1 MLISIVVIVLVYNI
15 EETNGKQVVH
25 CGDVGF
31 LQYGDIIASRE
42 PPYTVGT
49 VLEFACDRGFKGK
62 GKRRISCLKSGY
74 WSDPVP
80 YCAPNSC
87 QRDLTR
93 VDERRKCRKTCIT
106 NQNCRG
112 GFKQCLCDDW
122 CGKTCFNPDADCAV
136 PKIPENGYI
145 IKNKISYGNT
155 ITYGCNE
162 GFTLAGPITRRCQ
175 SDRRWSGNEPKCAAF
190 SSCGHS
196 TFETH
201 SKIFGK
207 VHLGTD
213 AENGEWPWQVLLFH
227 KNKNL
232 VRKFYDKTS
241 GFGGGS
247 IINGQWILSAAH
259 VFDPLPYRNPE
270 KYFLI
275 AAGMTKY
282 PTEDQDIPDQINFY
296 EAEKIRKHQDY
307 DSSTFD
313 YDIAMIRVG
322 KRLKREGNIFV
333 HDIDEIDG
341 SITFSQYIRP
351 VCLPCMKGDM
361 LQNVDIWKNFDKRL
375 CNFKSRS
382 SMPYGFSAGEKAI
395 VTGFGE
401 KRDSDAEHHYRP
413 SSLQRGE
420 LEILGDNKCVDAIR
434 KIQGEDSDARYTN
447 RMICAVSAN
456 KTLNVDACKGDSGGP
471 LVKQLGKSSDYT
483 QWLQIGVVSWGWK
496 CGNEYPGFYTS
507 VPKLMPWIW
516 KTLDD
521 SKNKIVLDYC
531 LSSPCKNNGDC
542 QNKKDGF
549 SCSCVSGYR
558 GNRCEIK
565 INDCIPNPCFNEG
578 TCHDKVNDFSC
589 SCVDGYKGKLCEIDI
604 DDCSPNPCM
613 NGGSCKDKINNFLCT
628 CPEGYSGKKCL
639 TDINDCLPNPCQNE
653 GKCVDRVNDYLC
665 SCVDGFKGKRCE
677 IEINNCR
684 PNPCGNRGVCATK
697 PGGYSCYCVIGF
709 RGTRCESNINDCL
722 PNPCQNKGKCVDRVN
737 DFSCSC
743 VDGFKG
749 KRCEIEI
756 NNCRPNP
763 CGNEGVCTTKPGGYS
778 CFCPNGFEGTRCE
791 SNINDCLPNPC
802 LNGGNCVDRVNDFSC
817 SCVGGFK
824 GKRCEIEINNCD
836 PNPCR
841 NGGLC
846 TTKPGGYLCFCP
858 NGFRGTRCESNINDC
873 LPNPCHHGGKCHDK
887 VNDFFCSC
895 LEGYKGK
902 KCETSTNYCQSSPC
916 KNEGRCRNLPRGFEC
931 FCRAGFSGNTC
942 EIGRYCS
949 QNPCFNGG
957 KCYEAV
963 DGFTCKCPSDFMGRK
978 CEVDAECPPLENP
991 KNGYV
996 VVGKV
1001 TYGSVVK
1008 YVCNDGYTLVGLD
1021 ERVCTSSRKWSGL
1034 EPTCVGTNY
1043 CQSSPCKNEGKC
1055 RNLPRGFECF
1065 CRAGFSGNTCEIG
1078 RYCSQN
1084 PCFNG
1089 GKCYEAVD
1097 GFTCKCP
1104 SDFMGR
1110 KCEVDAECPPLEN
1123 PKNGYVVVGKVTYGS
1138 VVKYVCND
1146 GYTLVGL
1153 DERVCTSS
1161 RKWSGLEPTCVDF
1174 SECGVTGPLD
1184 PNLHNQLATRRVKRV
1199 VGGDD
1204 APDNAWPWHASILV
1218 AAVESGNI
1226 NVSDTLKR
1234 WELTIAGTI
1243 INKQWILTVTHP
1255 TEHMPL
1261 ENFYRHQVIVVGVSS
1276 RSFVKNTI
1284 KTTVQMFRISKYI
1297 LHEEFNKLTF
1307 QNDIALIKLGERL
1320 FPRSTVPFV
1329 NIKEITF
1336 NAAVRPVCLPC
1347 TQKCVTSS
1355 HIGHNFKS
1363 GWDMEKK
1370 CEAEGEF
1377 LVKPGIKIV
1386 LTGFGTN
1393 ETDYNIH
1400 TFPDRLQQ
1408 VVLEVGD
1415 KNSCQR
1421 GIDDISFIRRVDSF
1435 DVFNSTFCTVSS
1447 IPHKVM
1453 AGCIGDGG
1461 APVVRKITQRD
1472 GSVCWVQVGISSFGA
1487 QCDGKIPEFY
1497 TKVANHINWV
1507 QETMLKN

>member
-62 GKRRISCLKSGY
+62 GKRRISCLKSGH

-93 VDERRKCRKTCIT
+93 VDERRKCRRSCIT

-207 VHLGTD
+207 VLLGTD

-434 KIQGEDSDARYTN
+434 KIQVEDSDARYTN

-558 GNRCEIK
+558 GNRCEI
-565 INDCIPNPCFNEG
+565 N
-578 TCHDKVNDFSC
+578 
-589 SCVDGYKGKLCEIDI
+589 
-604 DDCSPNPCM
+604 
-613 NGGSCKDKINNFLCT
+613 
-628 CPEGYSGKKCL
+628 
-639 TDINDCLPNPCQNE
+639 INDCLPNPCQNE

-791 SNINDCLPNPC
+791 SIINDCSPNPCMNGGLCKDKINDFLCTCADGYRGKKCQTDINDCLPNPC
-802 LNGGNCVDRVNDFSC
+802 LNGGNCVDRVNEFSC

-824 GKRCEIEINNCD
+824 GKRCEIKINNCD

-902 KCETSTNYCQSSPC
+902 KCETSKNYCQSSPC

-949 QNPCFNGG
+949 QNPC
-957 KCYEAV
+957 
-963 DGFTCKCPSDFMGRK
+963 S
-978 CEVDAECPPLENP
+978 
-991 KNGYV
+991 
-996 VVGKV
+996 
-1001 TYGSVVK
+1001 
-1008 YVCNDGYTLVGLD
+1008 
-1021 ERVCTSSRKWSGL
+1021 
-1034 EPTCVGTNY
+1034 
-1043 CQSSPCKNEGKC
+1043 
-1055 RNLPRGFECF
+1055 
-1065 CRAGFSGNTCEIG
+1065 
-1078 RYCSQN
+1078 
-1084 PCFNG
+1084 NG

-1204 APDNAWPWHASILV
+1204 APDNAWPWQASILV

-1226 NVSDTLKR
+1226 NVIDTLKR

-1307 QNDIALIKLGERL
+1307 QNDIALIKLGKRL
-1320 FPRSTVPFV
+1320 FPKSTVPFV

-1347 TQKCVTSS
+1347 TQKCVTNS
-1355 HIGHNFKS
+1355 HIGYNFKR
-1363 GWDMEKK
+1363 GWDKDKK

-1435 DVFNSTFCTVSS
+1435 DVFNSTFCTGSS